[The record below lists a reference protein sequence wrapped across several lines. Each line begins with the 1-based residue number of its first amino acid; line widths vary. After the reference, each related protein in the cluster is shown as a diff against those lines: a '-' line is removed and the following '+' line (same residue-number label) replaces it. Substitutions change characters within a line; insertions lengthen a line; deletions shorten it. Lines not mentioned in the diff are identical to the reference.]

1 PGNNPF
7 GAAIQAGRNSLGQRR
22 HLSDSHC
29 TSIPNFKQ
37 PLRPMGNVH
46 TTRQFEG
53 ISKKLTLSLLHGALR
68 LDGANSSNF
77 LVPPPLC
84 SAVRSGLF
92 EP

>member
-1 PGNNPF
+1 
-7 GAAIQAGRNSLGQRR
+7 
-22 HLSDSHC
+22 
-29 TSIPNFKQ
+29 
-37 PLRPMGNVH
+37 MGNVH